1 MCWTLQVSLLFGVVG
16 LVLAGCVDRFWHHKT
31 ARCGALV
38 LAYFAVMEFIQ
49 AAQHFV
55 LAIDADPITTC
66 ARRDNQVF
74 TVLAI
79 AHVCFQPV
87 MLHWYYYRCGTVS
100 TGILKMVW
108 IGCLMDTSAY
118 VYGNIAN
125 PALALQQVP
134 APAPAHSYDWE
145 ACRGG
150 QWLAGANLCTTMG
163 QAHLAWST
171 PLPVPSYEYHGPL
184 HSFVWFAPFLCGN
197 GYFALEGLSMYVIGP
212 VFSRW
217 WVRSKGDGNTPI
229 DQREVGSTWCFL
241 QFGVFVVIF
250 ANGVFRI
257 FLSKRSKRNNNNK
270 QPTKKQEAIH
280 NNNNNNN
287 NIQQLK
293 SKSS

>member
-1 MCWTLQVSLLFGVVG
+1 MCWTLQVSLGFGVVG
-16 LVLAGCVDRFWHHKT
+16 LVLAACVDRCWNHKT

-49 AAQHFV
+49 AAQHLV
-55 LAIDADPITTC
+55 LAIDSDPITTC
-66 ARRDNQVF
+66 ARRDNQFF
-74 TVLAI
+74 TAVAI
-79 AHVCFQPV
+79 AHVCFQPL

-100 TGILKMVW
+100 KGILKMVL
-108 IGCLMDTSAY
+108 IGCLMDAIAY
-118 VYGNIAN
+118 IYGNIAN
-125 PALALQQVP
+125 PALVVQTAQALTTTDTT
-134 APAPAHSYDWE
+134 HYYDWE

-171 PLPVPSYEYHGPL
+171 PMPVPSYEYHGPL

-197 GYFALEGLSMYVIGP
+197 WYFALEGLSMYLIGP

-217 WVRSKGDGNTPI
+217 WVRSRGGTNMI

-257 FLSKRSKRNNNNK
+257 FLSKRSKRNNK
-270 QPTKKQEAIH
+270 QQTKKQ
-280 NNNNNNN
+280 
-287 NIQQLK
+287 
-293 SKSS
+293 